1 MLRRLFRRL
10 AGPPPEALRDLA
22 RSVKKLSDAQ
32 HDQAQAALMRL
43 TQLSELIAQ
52 RASSKDAHEILH
64 AVRATTALVAR
75 AMPGT
80 GDDGASEA
88 RLHEALDA
96 VAKGSR
102 PIVVGPWTGEVGF
115 ELLYWIPFVEW
126 FRTRWRVAPERLV
139 IVTRGGAAA
148 WYGVPGARACD
159 IFSLMTPRE
168 FRERTDPHAH
178 KQHNVSPLDQTILD
192 GVGARLELG
201 KPATLHPRL
210 MYRLFN
216 PYWKDEAGFG
226 LLERFTIH
234 RRLQTFD
241 DPATRGL
248 PAEYAAVR
256 FYFSDCF
263 PDTVENRARARR
275 VVEAV
280 AERMPV
286 VLLNPGVHL
295 DDHSDA
301 APALSDRIVGIAG
314 GVPPE
319 RNLAAQ
325 TAVLARAKAFVGT
338 YGGFAYLA
346 PFCGVPAVGFYSER
360 TFKLHHLAAAQ
371 RAFEQV
377 GGATL
382 TAIDVRDSEIVRLAT
397 S

>member
-1 MLRRLFRRL
+1 MLNRLFRRL
-10 AGPPPEALRDLA
+10 AGPPEELRDLA

-32 HDQAQAALMRL
+32 HDQAQAALTRL
-43 TQLSELIAQ
+43 TQLSEQVAQ
-52 RASSKDAHEILH
+52 RASGKDANEILH
-64 AVRATTALVAR
+64 AVRAATALVAR
-75 AMPGT
+75 ALPGAEDEAA
-80 GDDGASEA
+80 GEA
-88 RLHEALDA
+88 RLNEALDA

-148 WYGVPGARACD
+148 WYGIPGARSCD
-159 IFSLMTPRE
+159 IFSLLSPRE
-168 FRERTDPHAH
+168 FREQTSPHAH
-178 KQHNVSPLDQTILD
+178 KQHNVSPLDQTIL
-192 GVGARLELG
+192 GVVDERLALG

-216 PYWKDEAGFG
+216 PYWKDEAGYG

-234 RRLQTFD
+234 RRLPVFD
-241 DPATRGL
+241 DPAMQGL
-248 PAEYAAVR
+248 PADYAAVR
-256 FYFSDCF
+256 FYFSDSF
-263 PDTVENRARARR
+263 PDTEDNRARARHI
-275 VVEAV
+275 VERI

-295 DDHSDA
+295 DDHSDV
-301 APALSDRIVGIAG
+301 APAASGRIVGIADG
-314 GVPPE
+314 LPPE

-338 YGGFAYLA
+338 YGGFSYLA
-346 PFCGVPAVGFYSER
+346 PLCGVPAVGLYSER

-371 RAFEQV
+371 RVFEQL
-377 GGATL
+377 GSATL
-382 TAIDVRDSEIVRLAT
+382 TAIDVRDTEVVRLAT